1 LPGLNEIN
9 AAIPVNDVM
18 SAPVIQVYEN
28 ESVES
33 VANLMDRHNL
43 GSIVVVNNE
52 GYPLGI
58 ITERDI
64 TLRVAAKNLKARNVS
79 AKSIMSAPPVM
90 IRDDT
95 DIKTAAAI
103 MRNESI
109 GRLIVMDNGKMV
121 GIISDKDI
129 VSITPALIEIITEKV
144 RITRGRAP
152 LKETSTTGYCENC
165 RQWSTSLKRMDGK
178 FLCEECSFELENI

>member
-1 LPGLNEIN
+1 VPGLNEVN

-18 SAPVIQVYEN
+18 SAPVIKVYEN

-33 VANLMDRHNL
+33 VANLMEEHNL

-52 GYPLGI
+52 DYPLGI

-64 TLRVAAKNLKARNVS
+64 ALRVAGKNLKASEVS
-79 AKSIMSAPPVM
+79 AKSIMSAPPVL
-90 IRDDT
+90 IRAEA
-95 DIKTAAAI
+95 DIKTAAAM

-109 GRLIVMDNGKMV
+109 GRLIVMDTGKMV
-121 GIISDKDI
+121 GMISDKDI
-129 VSITPALIEIITEKV
+129 VSITPALIEIITEKA

-152 LKETSTTGYCENC
+152 LKESSTTGYCENC
-165 RQWSTSLKRMDGK
+165 RQWSTSLKRMDGQ
-178 FLCEECSFELENI
+178 FLCEECSLDLESP